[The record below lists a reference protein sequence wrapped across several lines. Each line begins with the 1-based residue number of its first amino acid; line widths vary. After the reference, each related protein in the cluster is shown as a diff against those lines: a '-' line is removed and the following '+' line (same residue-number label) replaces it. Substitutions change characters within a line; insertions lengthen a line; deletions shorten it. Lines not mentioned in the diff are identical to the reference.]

1 MTDPRNYLIM
11 LFIVT
16 MLSFGSLTVYVATM
30 LIKSLLSPRKEP
42 ERSRF
47 EEAILSSELSWEEK
61 GKLMSDWLKISKI
74 ISSSGANLETWE
86 SLLLY
91 ILMKDQVEKRSSIL

>member
-61 GKLMSDWLKISKI
+61 GKLISDWIKISKV
-74 ISSSGANLETWE
+74 ISSPGINHGTWE
-86 SLLLY
+86 TMLLY
-91 ILMKDQVEKRSSIL
+91 ILIKEQVEKRIL